1 MLSIA
6 AIRNTSAD
14 GSSGGMP
21 AYLKATEY
29 YLDKDGVE
37 QSSSQ
42 WWGLGAADLGLMGQS
57 VSEELMDKLADGFA
71 PDGEKLR
78 QNAGRK
84 PEFRPT
90 LDRNGQQ
97 RLDDRGQPMGVWV
110 GERVG
115 FDCTFSA
122 PKSFSVAFAAADP
135 ALRDRMLDAHQQ
147 AVEKGLRM
155 LEKHAAETRRGHG
168 SKDVLDVSGLVVSC
182 HNHFAARSHD
192 KVDGVQGTGIDMQVH
207 THALVYNV
215 VKGVDG
221 KWGSLEPKE
230 MFAWKKA
237 VGAIYRA
244 ELAKGLG
251 ELGFGIEDD
260 LRFDLNGKVKERF
273 FKVSGVP
280 DELVR
285 ERSGRRQ
292 QIEAFMEA
300 NPDANAQQATMATR
314 AGKDEPAFG
323 ELVNSIWKDELNDWR
338 ARNPGQFP
346 QDMRELLNRPLTP
359 EQQQERDRQA
369 QRTQQEKDQEILD
382 ELHETASVWARRDLT
397 RAIAERS
404 AGKLDAEGIVKEVS
418 QFLGRNN
425 LSLIL
430 PEAIHKDDR
439 GQKLARRHREV
450 RFADPKVVA
459 QEQKLV
465 REAMARKDE
474 IAIHLDPEVV
484 KAAVAEMEKE
494 RGFQLNAEQIKSVD
508 FVCQESGGVAIVEG
522 RAGTGK
528 TTSADA
534 IVKAFQASGFGV
546 IGAATSWDAA
556 KKLESESQGAI
567 TGHSIASLNA
577 KLDKGKMQLTSKTLL
592 IVDEAGMV
600 GTPSLAKLMD
610 HAHKAGSK
618 VLLQGDKLQLQAVE
632 RGGPLRLLA
641 KELGSVD
648 LRDIRRQRHQ
658 ADRDIANEFYAA
670 GDDTLRSRGANLM
683 AGEAILARMEQRG
696 QVQGYETREQAKK
709 YLVQDYM
716 ASPLPAREKL
726 IIAGTRADV
735 VELNHLV
742 RKARQERGELGP
754 DVAVDVRHA
763 RTDVKETLVLSVGE
777 RVRFGKKDEEL
788 GLVNGTVANVTGLT
802 KQKDGHVRIE
812 ATIESDI
819 KSQDGRKLSFS
830 TEQYAY
836 LDQGYAGTVHKSQG
850 QGKEQVFHCFHRG
863 MNDRQIALVAFT
875 RAKDSFAMYGAAAE
889 VYDTGIDA
897 SFATDRLQTNAL
909 TEGLHGK
916 TTQQVIQEKA
926 AALEAQARAEQERT
940 TRSEP
945 HPGRAQPTPERP
957 TSEQSAERQPAPRAM
972 DPKTVRAAQT
982 FRGIRE
988 RLLAKEQERQREQER
1003 KGARERKRVRERGD
1017 GGLSR

>member
-6 AIRNTSAD
+6 AIKNTSAD
-14 GSSGGMP
+14 GSGGGMP
-21 AYLKATEY
+21 AYLKSTEY
-29 YLDKDGVE
+29 YLDATGVE
-37 QSSSQ
+37 QSSSK
-42 WWGLGAADLGLMGQS
+42 WCGRGADALGLTGQT
-57 VSEELMDKLADGFA
+57 VTEELMDKLADGFA
-71 PDGEKLR
+71 PDGTKLR

-97 RLDDRGQPMGVWV
+97 RLDEQGQPMGVWV

-122 PKSFSVAFAAADP
+122 PKSFSIAFAAADP
-135 ALRDRMLDAHQQ
+135 ALRDRMLDTHHK
-147 AVEKGLRM
+147 AVETGLRM
-155 LEKHAAETRRGHG
+155 MELHAAETRRGHG
-168 SKDVLDVSGLVVSC
+168 SKDVIEVDGLLVSR
-182 HNHFAARSHD
+182 HTHYAAREHD
-192 KVDGVQGTGIDMQVH
+192 KVDGTPGTGIDMQVH

-215 VKGVDG
+215 CLGKDG
-221 KWGSLEPKE
+221 KWATLEPRE
-230 MFAWKKA
+230 MYAWKMA

-244 ELAKGLG
+244 ELAKGLQA
-251 ELGFGIEDD
+251 LGFGIEDD
-260 LRFDLNGKVKERF
+260 IRLDENGQVKDRF

-285 ERSGRRQ
+285 ERSGRRK

-300 NPDANAQQATMATR
+300 NPEASAQEATMATR
-314 AGKDEPAFG
+314 AGKDEPSFG

-359 EQQQERDRQA
+359 EQQQEQERQA
-369 QRTQQEKDQEILD
+369 QRTQQEQDKEILD
-382 ELHETASVWARRDLT
+382 ELHETQSVWSRKDLT

-404 AGKLDAEGIVKEVS
+404 AGKRDAAGIIHEVS
-418 QFLGRNN
+418 QFLGRND
-425 LSLIL
+425 LALIL

-439 GQKLARRHREV
+439 GEKLARRHRAV

-459 QEQKLV
+459 QEQTLV
-465 REAMARKDE
+465 REALARKDE
-474 IAIHLDPEVV
+474 QTIRLDPESV
-484 KAAVAEMEKE
+484 KVAVAEMEKE
-494 RGFQLNAEQIKSVD
+494 RGFQLNAEQLKSVD
-508 FVCQESGGVAIVEG
+508 FVCLESGGVAVVEG

-534 IVKAFQASGFGV
+534 IVKAFQASGFEV
-546 IGAATSWDAA
+546 IGAATGWDAA
-556 KKLESESQGAI
+556 KKLESESAGAI

-577 KLDKGKMQLTSKTLL
+577 KLDKGKMQLNDKTLL

-600 GTPSLAKLMD
+600 GTPSLTKLMS
-610 HAHKAGSK
+610 HAHAAGAK
-618 VLLQGDKLQLQAVE
+618 VLLQGDKLQLQSVE

-658 ADRDIANEFYAA
+658 ADRDTAHEFYAA
-670 GDDTLRSRGANLM
+670 GDDTLRSRGQNLA
-683 AGEAILARMEQRG
+683 AGTAILQRMEQRG
-696 QVQGYETREQAKK
+696 QLQGYADRDQAKK

-716 ASPLPAREKL
+716 QSPLPAREKL
-726 IIAGTRADV
+726 IIAGPRADV
-735 VELNHLV
+735 AELNHLV
-742 RKARQERGELGP
+742 RQAHRDRGELGP
-754 DVAVDVRHA
+754 DVAVDVRHP
-763 RTDVKETLVLSVGE
+763 RTDVKETVALAVGD
-777 RVRFGKKDEEL
+777 RVRFGKKDEDL
-788 GLVNGTVANVTGLT
+788 GLVNGTRAVVTGLT
-802 KQKDGHVRIE
+802 KQKDGHVHIE

-819 KSQDGRKLSFS
+819 KTQDGRKLSFS
-830 TEQYAY
+830 TADYAY
-836 LDQGYAGTVHKSQG
+836 LEHGYAGTVHKSQG

-863 MNDRQIALVAFT
+863 MTDRQLSLVAFT
-875 RAKDSFAMYGAAAE
+875 RAKDSYAMYGGPE
-889 VYDTGIDA
+889 IHDIGIDA

-916 TTQQVIQEKA
+916 TTQEVIRERA
-926 AALEAQARAEQERT
+926 AALEAQTRADSEAKRQARN
-940 TRSEP
+940 EP
-945 HPGRAQPTPERP
+945 HAMREQPTPERP
-957 TSEQSAERQPAPRAM
+957 TAEQTAERQPDPR
-972 DPKTVRAAQT
+972 TVRAAEA

-988 RLLAKEQERQREQER
+988 RLVAKAQEREREQSR
-1003 KGARERKRVRERGD
+1003 AAARERKRTRERSE

>member
-6 AIRNTSAD
+6 AIKNTSAD
-14 GSSGGMP
+14 GSAGGLP
-21 AYLKATEY
+21 SYLKATEY
-29 YLDKDGVE
+29 YLDKDGIE
-37 QSSSQ
+37 QSSSK
-42 WWGLGAADLGLMGQS
+42 WWGRGAEALGLTGQS
-57 VSEELMDKLADGFA
+57 VTEELMDKLADGFA
-71 PDGEKLR
+71 PDGNKLR

-122 PKSFSVAFAAADP
+122 PKSYSVAFAAADP
-135 ALRDRMLDAHQQ
+135 ALRDRMLDAHHQ

-155 LEKHAAETRRGHG
+155 LELHAAETRRGHG
-168 SKDVLDVSGLVVSC
+168 SKDVIDVDGLLVSR
-182 HNHFAARSHD
+182 HTHYAARSHD

-207 THALVYNV
+207 THALVYNSCL
-215 VKGVDG
+215 GADG
-221 KWGSLEPKE
+221 KWATLEPRE
-230 MFAWKKA
+230 MYAWKKA
-237 VGAIYRA
+237 VGACYRA
-244 ELAKGLG
+244 ELAKGLQ

-260 LRFDLNGKVKERF
+260 LRLDENGQVKDRF

-300 NPDANAQQATMATR
+300 NPDATAQQATMATR

-359 EQQQERDRQA
+359 EQQQEQQRQA
-369 QRTQQEKDQEILD
+369 QRTQQERDQEILD
-382 ELHETASVWARRDLT
+382 ELHETQSVWSRKDLT

-404 AGKLDAEGIVKEVS
+404 AGKLDAAGIVHEVS
-418 QFLGRNN
+418 QFLGRND
-425 LSLIL
+425 LALIL

-439 GQKLARRHREV
+439 GEKLARRHRAV

-465 REAMARKDE
+465 REALARKDE
-474 IAIHLDPEVV
+474 QTIRLDPEVV
-484 KAAVAEMEKE
+484 MAAVTEMQAERKFKLNPE
-494 RGFQLNAEQIKSVD
+494 QLKSVD
-508 FVCQESGGVAIVEG
+508 FVCLESGGVSVVEG

-534 IVKAFQASGFGV
+534 IVKAFQASGFEV

-556 KKLESESQGAI
+556 KKLESESNGAI

-577 KLDKGKMQLTSKTLL
+577 KLDKGKLQLTSKTLL

-600 GTPSLAKLMD
+600 GTPSLAKLMG
-610 HAHKAGSK
+610 HAHQAGCK

-632 RGGPLRLLA
+632 RGGPMRLLA

-658 ADRDIANEFYAA
+658 ADRDTAHEFYAA
-670 GDDTLRSRGANLM
+670 GDDNLRSRGENIE
-683 AGEAILARMEQRG
+683 AGKKILLRMEQRG
-696 QVQGYETREQAKK
+696 QVQGYETRDMAKK
-709 YLVQDYM
+709 YLVADYM

-735 VELNHLV
+735 EELNHLV
-742 RKARQERGELGP
+742 RKARQDRGELGP
-754 DVAVDVRHA
+754 DVPVDVRHP
-763 RTDVKETLVLSVGE
+763 RTDVKETLALAVGD
-777 RVRFGKKDEEL
+777 RVRFGKKDEAL
-788 GLVNGTVANVTGLT
+788 GIVNGTIAVVTGLT
-802 KQKDGHVRIE
+802 KGKNGHTQIE

-819 KSQDGRKLSFS
+819 KGQDGRKVSFS

-836 LDQGYAGTVHKSQG
+836 LNHGWAGTVHNSQG

-863 MNDRQIALVAFT
+863 MTDRQLSLVAFT
-875 RAKDSFAMYGAAAE
+875 RAKDSYAMYGAAAE

-916 TTQQVIQEKA
+916 TTQQVIREKA
-926 AALEAQARAEQERT
+926 AALEAQTRAQQEQERVA
-940 TRSEP
+940 RSEP
-945 HPGRAQPTPERP
+945 HPAREQPTPERH
-957 TSEQSAERQPAPRAM
+957 TAEQSAARQPDPR
-972 DPKTVRAAQT
+972 TVRAAEA

-988 RLLAKEQERQREQER
+988 RLLAKEQERQRERSR
-1003 KGARERKRVRERGD
+1003 KAARERKRQRERGE